1 MLKTAAL
8 VTTICLAVATTR
20 ADATVLI
27 NNATQGFYNSGI
39 GDLAADLFMN
49 DAINNGN
56 GGSARMFPGAG
67 VSQGDPTASFATAP
81 NFSGAGIG
89 ITTRWAIG

>member
-49 DAINNGN
+49 DAINKDIHQNN
-56 GGSARMFPGAG
+56 
-67 VSQGDPTASFATAP
+67 
-81 NFSGAGIG
+81 
-89 ITTRWAIG
+89 